1 MESALITDI
10 NELIYKTETDLWI
23 LETNLW
29 RPKEKC
35 GGGINQELGINI
47 HTLLYVRQI
56 TNKDLLHSNR
66 ELDSIFCD
74 NSYGEK
80 V

>member
-1 MESALITDI
+1 MQNTHRLIDI
-10 NELIYKTETDLWI
+10 ENIQIYQK
-23 LETNLW
+23 
-29 RPKEKC
+29 

>member
-1 MESALITDI
+1 MQNTHRLIDI
-10 NELIYKTETDLWI
+10 ENIQIYQK
-23 LETNLW
+23 
-29 RPKEKC
+29 
-35 GGGINQELGINI
+35 GGEINQELGINI